1 MIHPRA
7 SIRASSPGL
16 IVTLLT
22 MLIGYNHRWKF
33 CAFCPIWGRRTV
45 LTLRIMQALDGTDT
59 RLLSAMAKDPRGT
72 VVALAQKLGLSRNTV
87 QARMALLEKKHAFL
101 SFERRINPAALGYPL
116 MAFISVHVQQQKL
129 GQLALDLAEI
139 PEILEGYGLT
149 GSADLLLRVVAL
161 DAEDLFR
168 INGKILACDG
178 VERTD
183 TAMSMGELIP
193 FRVQPLLNRN
203 PKNALRTG

>member
-1 MIHPRA
+1 
-7 SIRASSPGL
+7 
-16 IVTLLT
+16 
-22 MLIGYNHRWKF
+22 
-33 CAFCPIWGRRTV
+33 
-45 LTLRIMQALDGTDT
+45 
-59 RLLSAMAKDPRGT
+59 
-72 VVALAQKLGLSRNTV
+72 
-87 QARMALLEKKHAFL
+87 
-101 SFERRINPAALGYPL
+101 

-129 GQLALDLAEI
+129 GSLAEDLAAV

-183 TAMSMGELIP
+183 TALAMGELIP
-193 FRVQPLLNRN
+193 FRIQPLLERN
-203 PKNALRTG
+203 ASED

>member
-1 MIHPRA
+1 M
-7 SIRASSPGL
+7 
-16 IVTLLT
+16 
-22 MLIGYNHRWKF
+22 
-33 CAFCPIWGRRTV
+33 TV
-45 LTLRIMQALDGTDT
+45 LALRIMQALDGTDT
-59 RLLSAMAKDPRGT
+59 RLLSALAQDPRRT

-87 QARMALLEKKHAFL
+87 QARMSQLEKKHVFL
-101 SFERRINPAALGYPL
+101 SFERRINPVALGYPL

-129 GQLALDLAEI
+129 SQLAADLADV

-178 VERTD
+178 VDRTD
-183 TAMSMGELIP
+183 TALAMGELIP
-193 FRVQPLLNRN
+193 FRVQPLLDRG
-203 PKNALRTG
+203 PQGT

>member
-1 MIHPRA
+1 M
-7 SIRASSPGL
+7 
-16 IVTLLT
+16 
-22 MLIGYNHRWKF
+22 
-33 CAFCPIWGRRTV
+33 

-59 RLLSAMAKDPRGT
+59 RLLSALAQDPRKT

-87 QARMALLEKKHAFL
+87 QARMAQLEKRHVFL

-116 MAFISVHVQQQKL
+116 MAFISVHVQQQRL
-129 GQLALDLAEI
+129 AQLAKELSDI

-168 INGKILACDG
+168 INGKILACAG
-178 VERTD
+178 VDRTD
-183 TAMSMGELIP
+183 TALAMGELIP
-193 FRVQPLLNRN
+193 FRVQPLLNRGSE
-203 PKNALRTG
+203 RG

>member
-1 MIHPRA
+1 M
-7 SIRASSPGL
+7 
-16 IVTLLT
+16 
-22 MLIGYNHRWKF
+22 
-33 CAFCPIWGRRTV
+33 
-45 LTLRIMQALDGTDT
+45 RIMRALDGTDT
-59 RLLSAMAKDPRGT
+59 RLLSALTQDPRQT

-87 QARMALLEKKHAFL
+87 QARMAQLEKKHAFL
-101 SFERRINPAALGYPL
+101 SFERRINPVSLGYPL

-129 GQLALDLAEI
+129 GSLADDLASV

-183 TAMSMGELIP
+183 TALAMGELIP
-193 FRVQPLLNRN
+193 FRIRPLLDRGS
-203 PKNALRTG
+203 PAE

>member
-1 MIHPRA
+1 
-7 SIRASSPGL
+7 
-16 IVTLLT
+16 
-22 MLIGYNHRWKF
+22 ML
-33 CAFCPIWGRRTV
+33 A
-45 LTLRIMQALDGTDT
+45 LRIMRALDGTDT
-59 RLLSAMAKDPRGT
+59 RLLSALAQDPRQT

-87 QARMALLEKKHAFL
+87 QARMVQLEKKHAFL
-101 SFERRINPAALGYPL
+101 SFERRINPVSLGYPL

-129 GQLALDLAEI
+129 GSLAEDLAGV

-183 TAMSMGELIP
+183 TALAMGELIP
-193 FRVQPLLNRN
+193 FRIRPLLDRGS
-203 PKNALRTG
+203 AAE

>member
-1 MIHPRA
+1 M
-7 SIRASSPGL
+7 
-16 IVTLLT
+16 
-22 MLIGYNHRWKF
+22 
-33 CAFCPIWGRRTV
+33 

-59 RLLSAMAKDPRGT
+59 RLLSALAQDPRKT

-87 QARMALLEKKHAFL
+87 QARMAQLEKRHVFL

-116 MAFISVHVQQQKL
+116 MAFISVHVQQQRL
-129 GQLALDLAEI
+129 TQLAKELAAI

-168 INGKILACDG
+168 INGKILACAG
-178 VERTD
+178 VDRTD
-183 TAMSMGELIP
+183 TALAMGELIP
-193 FRVQPLLNRN
+193 FRVQPLLDRGSE
-203 PKNALRTG
+203 RG

>member
-1 MIHPRA
+1 
-7 SIRASSPGL
+7 
-16 IVTLLT
+16 
-22 MLIGYNHRWKF
+22 
-33 CAFCPIWGRRTV
+33 
-45 LTLRIMQALDGTDT
+45 MQALDGTDT
-59 RLLSAMAKDPRGT
+59 RLLSALAQDPRRT

-87 QARMALLEKKHAFL
+87 QARMVQLEKKHAFL
-101 SFERRINPAALGYPL
+101 SFERRINPVSLGYPL

-129 GQLALDLAEI
+129 GSLAEDLAAV

-183 TAMSMGELIP
+183 TALAMGELIP
-193 FRVQPLLNRN
+193 FRIQPLLDRN
-203 PKNALRTG
+203 SAEE

>member
-1 MIHPRA
+1 
-7 SIRASSPGL
+7 
-16 IVTLLT
+16 
-22 MLIGYNHRWKF
+22 
-33 CAFCPIWGRRTV
+33 
-45 LTLRIMQALDGTDT
+45 MQALDGTDT
-59 RLLSAMAKDPRGT
+59 RLLSALAQDPRRT

-87 QARMALLEKKHAFL
+87 QARMVQLEKKHAFL
-101 SFERRINPAALGYPL
+101 SFERRINPVSLGYPL

-129 GQLALDLAEI
+129 GSLAEDLAAV

-183 TAMSMGELIP
+183 TALAMGELIP
-193 FRVQPLLNRN
+193 FRIQPLLDRN
-203 PKNALRTG
+203 SAED

>member
-1 MIHPRA
+1 MR
-7 SIRASSPGL
+7 
-16 IVTLLT
+16 
-22 MLIGYNHRWKF
+22 
-33 CAFCPIWGRRTV
+33 
-45 LTLRIMQALDGTDT
+45 ALDGTDT
-59 RLLSAMAKDPRGT
+59 RLLSALAQDPRQT

-87 QARMALLEKKHAFL
+87 QARMAQLEKQHAFL
-101 SFERRINPAALGYPL
+101 SFERRINPVSLGYPL

-129 GQLALDLAEI
+129 GSLAEELASV

-183 TAMSMGELIP
+183 TALAMGELIP
-193 FRVQPLLNRN
+193 FRIRPLLERSSGAQ
-203 PKNALRTG
+203 PAAE

>member
-1 MIHPRA
+1 MR
-7 SIRASSPGL
+7 
-16 IVTLLT
+16 
-22 MLIGYNHRWKF
+22 
-33 CAFCPIWGRRTV
+33 
-45 LTLRIMQALDGTDT
+45 ALDGTDT
-59 RLLSAMAKDPRGT
+59 RLLSALAQDPRQT

-87 QARMALLEKKHAFL
+87 QARMAQLEKKHAFL
-101 SFERRINPAALGYPL
+101 SFERRVNPVSLGYPL

-129 GQLALDLAEI
+129 GSLAEDLASV

-183 TAMSMGELIP
+183 TALAMGELIP
-193 FRVQPLLNRN
+193 FRIRPLLDRG
-203 PKNALRTG
+203 PAGE

>member
-1 MIHPRA
+1 LWSRPLPAARAPLPR
-7 SIRASSPGL
+7 IF
-16 IVTLLT
+16 VTLLT
-22 MLIGYNHRWKF
+22 MLNGYNHRGEY
-33 CAFCPIWGRRTV
+33 CAECPVWTTLTV

-59 RLLSAMAKDPRGT
+59 RLLSALARDPRRT

-87 QARMALLEKKHAFL
+87 QARMAQLEKKHVFL
-101 SFERRINPAALGYPL
+101 SFERRINPVSLGYPL

-129 GQLALDLAEI
+129 GQLAHDLAGI

-178 VERTD
+178 VDRTD
-183 TAMSMGELIP
+183 TALAMGELIP
-193 FRVQPLLNRN
+193 FRIQPLLERGSGD
-203 PKNALRTG
+203 A

>member
-1 MIHPRA
+1 
-7 SIRASSPGL
+7 
-16 IVTLLT
+16 
-22 MLIGYNHRWKF
+22 MLI
-33 CAFCPIWGRRTV
+33 
-45 LTLRIMQALDGTDT
+45 LRIMQPLDGTDT
-59 RLLSAMAKDPRGT
+59 RLLSAMARDPRRT

-87 QARMALLEKKHAFL
+87 QARMAQLEKKHVFL
-101 SFERRINPAALGYPL
+101 SFERRINPASLGYPL

-129 GQLALDLAEI
+129 GPLAVELAGI

-178 VERTD
+178 VDRTD
-183 TAMSMGELIP
+183 TALAMGELIP
-193 FRVQPLLNRN
+193 FRIQPLLERGSADN
-203 PKNALRTG
+203 

>member
-1 MIHPRA
+1 M
-7 SIRASSPGL
+7 
-16 IVTLLT
+16 
-22 MLIGYNHRWKF
+22 
-33 CAFCPIWGRRTV
+33 

-59 RLLSAMAKDPRGT
+59 RLLSVLAQDPRKT

-87 QARMALLEKKHAFL
+87 QARMAQLEKRHVFL

-116 MAFISVHVQQQKL
+116 MAFISVHVQQQRL
-129 GQLALDLAEI
+129 TQLAKELADI

-168 INGKILACDG
+168 INGKILACAG
-178 VERTD
+178 VDRTD
-183 TAMSMGELIP
+183 TALAMGELIP
-193 FRVQPLLNRN
+193 FRVQPLLDRGSE
-203 PKNALRTG
+203 RG

>member
-1 MIHPRA
+1 
-7 SIRASSPGL
+7 
-16 IVTLLT
+16 
-22 MLIGYNHRWKF
+22 ML
-33 CAFCPIWGRRTV
+33 RT
-45 LTLRIMQALDGTDT
+45 MQALDGTDT

-87 QARMALLEKKHAFL
+87 QARMAQLEKKHAFL

-116 MAFISVHVQQQKL
+116 LAFISVHVQQQKL
-129 GQLALDLAEI
+129 GQLAADLAGI

-168 INGKILACDG
+168 INGKILGCDG

-183 TAMSMGELIP
+183 TALAMQEMIP
-193 FRVQPLLNRN
+193 YRMQPLL
-203 PKNALRTG
+203 KKSAG

>member
-1 MIHPRA
+1 
-7 SIRASSPGL
+7 
-16 IVTLLT
+16 
-22 MLIGYNHRWKF
+22 
-33 CAFCPIWGRRTV
+33 
-45 LTLRIMQALDGTDT
+45 
-59 RLLSAMAKDPRGT
+59 MA
-72 VVALAQKLGLSRNTV
+72 Q
-87 QARMALLEKKHAFL
+87 LEKKHAFL

-129 GQLALDLAEI
+129 GQLALDLAEV

-193 FRVQPLLNRN
+193 FRVQPLLNRTT
-203 PKNALRTG
+203 KTVLRTN

>member
-1 MIHPRA
+1 
-7 SIRASSPGL
+7 
-16 IVTLLT
+16 
-22 MLIGYNHRWKF
+22 
-33 CAFCPIWGRRTV
+33 
-45 LTLRIMQALDGTDT
+45 MQALDGTDT
-59 RLLSAMAKDPRGT
+59 RLLSALAQDPRRT

-87 QARMALLEKKHAFL
+87 QARMSQLEKKHVFL
-101 SFERRINPAALGYPL
+101 SFERRINPVSLGYPL

-129 GQLALDLAEI
+129 GELAGKLADI

-178 VERTD
+178 VDRTD
-183 TAMSMGELIP
+183 TALAMGELIP
-193 FRVQPLLNRN
+193 FRVQPLLARGS
-203 PKNALRTG
+203 AGS

>member
-1 MIHPRA
+1 
-7 SIRASSPGL
+7 
-16 IVTLLT
+16 
-22 MLIGYNHRWKF
+22 ML
-33 CAFCPIWGRRTV
+33 ALRT
-45 LTLRIMQALDGTDT
+45 MQALDGTDT
-59 RLLSAMAKDPRGT
+59 RLLSALAQDPRRT

-87 QARMALLEKKHAFL
+87 QARMSQLEKKHVFL
-101 SFERRINPAALGYPL
+101 SFERRINPASLGYPL

-129 GQLALDLAEI
+129 TRLATELADI

-178 VERTD
+178 VDRTD
-183 TAMSMGELIP
+183 TALAMGELIP
-193 FRVQPLLNRN
+193 FRVQPLLDRGSE
-203 PKNALRTG
+203 RS

>member
-1 MIHPRA
+1 
-7 SIRASSPGL
+7 
-16 IVTLLT
+16 
-22 MLIGYNHRWKF
+22 
-33 CAFCPIWGRRTV
+33 
-45 LTLRIMQALDGTDT
+45 LRIMRALDGTDT
-59 RLLSAMAKDPRGT
+59 RLLSALAQDPRQT
-72 VVALAQKLGLSRNTV
+72 VVALAQKMGLSRNTV
-87 QARMALLEKKHAFL
+87 QARMAQLEKKHAFL
-101 SFERRINPAALGYPL
+101 SFERRINPVSLGYPL

-129 GQLALDLAEI
+129 GSLAEDLTSV

-183 TAMSMGELIP
+183 TALAMGELIP
-193 FRVQPLLNRN
+193 FRIRPLLERGS
-203 PKNALRTG
+203 AAE